1 MAGRIP
7 IYRRVGDVL
16 RTRPGKADSERPAVR
31 PNSPGP
37 RDDACDTF
45 PVPEIPSPDP
55 PGPRS
60 ESLQEASEGGRL
72 TSVVHIHA
80 DDRWWF
86 LAAHAPTKYGRRSTR
101 ELAPQPRGMNE
112 ETYLRLTKTPWGSA
126 AVGRLLAGN
135 PRQAGNS

>member
-1 MAGRIP
+1 M
-7 IYRRVGDVL
+7 
-16 RTRPGKADSERPAVR
+16 R

-72 TSVVHIHA
+72 TSVVHVHA

-86 LAAHAPTKYGRRSTR
+86 LVAHAPTKYGRRSTR
-101 ELAPQPRGMNE
+101 ELVEHYGARELAPRPRGMNE
-112 ETYLRLTKTPWGSA
+112 ETYLRLTKNPMGHQLLWGGYWLETL
-126 AVGRLLAGN
+126 GRLAT
-135 PRQAGNS
+135 RDREE